1 MYYIKTKSP
10 TLGTAS
16 KRRNSKALIFQDEAD
31 VFCSVA
37 LLLNSL
43 SQNRA
48 SRWPQRHEAELPN
61 FGQTSCCVGTLAM
74 GLSDR
79 QVEWSESKQQ
89 SRKAAWFLLQDWW
102 NWNTPYPN
110 KDKLTH
116 YDHPRIVLY
125 STQINPQEKL
135 FQCRGWLAVLVHL
148 CAESCPYSLSF
159 IWLQCQRLYLRQQL
173 NEDNMA

>member
-1 MYYIKTKSP
+1 MYHIKTKSP

-16 KRRNSKALIFQDEAD
+16 KRRNSKALIFQDEAG
-31 VFCSVA
+31 VVCSVA

-48 SRWPQRHEAELPN
+48 SRWPQRHEAELPD
-61 FGQTSCCVGTLAM
+61 FGQASCCVGTLAV

-125 STQINPQEKL
+125 SIQINPQEKL
-135 FQCRGWLAVLVHL
+135 FQCRGWLAASLHAATCVQSHAHTVL
-148 CAESCPYSLSF
+148 A
-159 IWLQCQRLYLRQQL
+159 LYD
-173 NEDNMA
+173 DNANVYI